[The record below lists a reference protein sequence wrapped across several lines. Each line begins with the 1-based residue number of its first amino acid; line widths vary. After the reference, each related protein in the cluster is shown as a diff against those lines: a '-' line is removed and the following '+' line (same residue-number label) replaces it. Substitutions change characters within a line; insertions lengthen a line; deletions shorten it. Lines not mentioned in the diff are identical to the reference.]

1 MPPRLPRRSFVAVL
15 AAAAAAMPAGAAS
28 AAAANVLD
36 LKVAYTAT
44 SLIGSGETPQ
54 RGRLWRNPRGFRHEG
69 AQDGRAQTLIARL
82 DRNIGWLV
90 LADLGVVI
98 ETDLSALDLPLGVL
112 EGGGGVIQAREGR
125 ERVNG
130 MDTTRVRVE
139 RRQGAGSRFS
149 GRVWVTDEGVIARIV
164 GEGESRGRFGRTH
177 LNFRDVRVG
186 TIDPRLLEP
195 PADLRLVRVQ
205 GADVGPLI
213 ESLEAIGNLGRRR
226 S

>member
-1 MPPRLPRRSFVAVL
+1 MPPRFLRRRFLASL
-15 AAAAAAMPAGAAS
+15 AAVAAATPAG
-28 AAAANVLD
+28 AANVLD

-44 SLIGSGETPQ
+44 SLAGSGETPQ
-54 RGRLWRNPRGFRHEG
+54 RGRLWRNPSGFRHEG
-69 AQDGRAQTLIARL
+69 VQDGRAQTVIARL
-82 DRNIGWLV
+82 DRNIGWLA

-98 ETDLSALDLPLGVL
+98 ETDLSAFDLPLEAL
-112 EGGGGVIQAREGR
+112 NGGGGVTQAREGR

-139 RRQGAGSRFS
+139 RNQGAGSRFS
-149 GRVWVTDEGVIARIV
+149 GRVWVTDDGVIARIV
-164 GEGESRGRFGRTH
+164 GEGENRGRVGRTH
-177 LNFRDVRVG
+177 LNFRDVRIG
-186 TIDPRLLEP
+186 AIDPRMLEP
-195 PADLRLVRVQ
+195 PRDLRLVRVR